1 MSISKPAS
9 DLLSNLSG
17 VARLDA
23 LADLAW
29 EKRTEDSGF
38 SREIVA
44 YLLRLCEARQY
55 VRGEASALC
64 TRALLGWLEGD
75 LQAALVDGTR
85 SRFLALECED
95 SRLLA
100 RCDTVLGLVQWNL
113 GLVDDAWESWRES
126 YFIFQ
131 RFGDHS
137 GMANSMTNFAN
148 LLFEDGQFELAEQYC
163 EEALLLMEKEGNLMG
178 VGNLQNNIGCMA
190 LKREAFNKARICF
203 RKAALNMKMIGNWFA
218 LVSIYENLAELCID
232 RGEPN
237 EARRFLALTRRYQE
251 RIGMDAEDQ
260 RVSIQTV
267 RYLFHPKSKEQDL
280 PRALEIGKRLLKT
293 SLRDV
298 QEATLLKSMVE
309 LCRTMGR
316 FEEALEYCSR
326 LTQHWEGRCLRSS
339 RNFLRRAE
347 KSFRLSRSSDGY
359 LHRGFVGKEPKQV
372 LSEREYEVFLCL
384 GRGMISREIG
394 EHLNI
399 SPQTVQVHRR
409 RIARKL
415 DTRGTELSV
424 AAVKYFNDLQYSPS
438 SERD

>member
-1 MSISKPAS
+1 MSISNPAS
-9 DLLSNLSG
+9 DLFNGLSG
-17 VARLDA
+17 VARLEA

-29 EKRTEDSGF
+29 EKRTEDSGL
-38 SREIVA
+38 SKEIVA
-44 YLLRLCEARQY
+44 HLLRLCEARQY

-85 SRFLALECED
+85 SRYLALQCED
-95 SRLLA
+95 ARLLA
-100 RCDTVLGLVQWNL
+100 KCDTVLGLVQWNL

-126 YFIFQ
+126 YFMFQ
-131 RFGDHS
+131 RLGDLS

-163 EEALLLMEKEGNLMG
+163 EEALLLMEKEGNPMG
-178 VGNLQNNIGCMA
+178 LANLLNNIGCMA
-190 LKREAFNKARICF
+190 LKREAYAKARICF
-203 RKAALNMKMIGNWFA
+203 RKAALNMKRIGNWFA
-218 LVSIYENLAELCID
+218 LVTVYENLAELYID

-237 EARRFLALTRRYQE
+237 EARRFLALTQRYKV
-251 RIGMDAEDQ
+251 RVGTASEDPPI
-260 RVSIQTV
+260 SIQTV
-267 RYLFHPKSKEQDL
+267 RYLSHAKSREQDL
-280 PRALEIGKRLLKT
+280 SRALEIGRRLLNT

-298 QEATLLKSMVE
+298 EEATLLKSMVE
-309 LCRTMGR
+309 LCTAMGR
-316 FEEALEYCSR
+316 LEEALEYSSR
-326 LTQHWEGRCLRSS
+326 LALHWENRCLRSS

-347 KSFRLSRSSDGY
+347 KSFRLSRSSNGY

-372 LSEREYEVFLCL
+372 LSDREYEVFLCL

-394 EHLNI
+394 QHLSI

-438 SERD
+438 SDRE

>member
-1 MSISKPAS
+1 MSISNPAIG
-9 DLLSNLSG
+9 LFSNLSG

-38 SREIVA
+38 SKEIVA

-55 VRGEASALC
+55 VCGEASALT
-64 TRALLGWLEGD
+64 TRALLGWLEGE
-75 LQAALVDGTR
+75 LQSALVDGTR
-85 SRFLALECED
+85 SRYLALECDD

-113 GLVDDAWESWRES
+113 GLVDDAWESWREG

-131 RFGDHS
+131 RLGDSS

-148 LLFEDGQFELAEQYC
+148 LLFEDGQFERAEEYC

-178 VGNLQNNIGCMA
+178 VGNLQNNIGCMS
-190 LKREAFNKARICF
+190 LKREAYTKARSCF
-203 RKAALNMKMIGNWFA
+203 RKAALNMKRIGNWFA

-232 RGEPN
+232 RGDPN

-251 RIGMDAEDQ
+251 RVGMDAEDQ

-267 RYLFHPKSKEQDL
+267 RYLSHAKSREQDL
-280 PRALEIGKRLLKT
+280 SRALEIGQWLLNT

-298 QEATLLKSMVE
+298 QEATLLKCMVE
-309 LCRTMGR
+309 LCTTMGR
-316 FEEALEYCSR
+316 LEEALDYCGR
-326 LTQHWEGRCLRSS
+326 LTQHWEDRCMRSS

-415 DTRGTELSV
+415 DTQGTELSV
-424 AAVKYFNDLQYSPS
+424 AAVKYFNDLHYSAS
-438 SERD
+438 SDK